1 MRMQINGEIVMSDD
15 KWIYDW
21 FGLESTAPADIRTA
35 LSGLE
40 DGEELTLEI
49 NSGGGVVWAGFEIYS
64 LLRQSGRQCVAEV
77 QSLAGSAASTIL
89 QGCSVRRMSPV
100 AQVMIHNPA
109 IRVAGNAAVLE
120 QAHQLLDATRES
132 ILNAYEL
139 RCGAKCSR
147 EELGRMMDEER
158 WMSAQEA
165 IEHGLAD
172 EIMTQGDETAPAWAE
187 AGLTITNAAGG
198 SSAQALMARYAQ
210 LVRSGA
216 READPAHPVA
226 ALPQESIPT
235 AQGAEEDM
243 GWQAKGRLAVE
254 NLRFAGGM

>member
-15 KWIYDW
+15 KWVYDW
-21 FGLESTAPADIRTA
+21 FGLESTAPSDIRAA
-35 LSGLE
+35 LNGLE

-100 AQVMIHNPA
+100 AQVMIHKPA
-109 IRVAGNAAVLE
+109 IRVEGNTAVLE

-139 RCGAKCSR
+139 RCGPKCSR

-165 IEHGLAD
+165 IDRGLAD
-172 EIMTQGDETAPAWAE
+172 EIMTQADETAPEWA
-187 AGLTITNAAGG
+187 GVTITNAAGG

-226 ALPQESIPT
+226 ALPQTSTPT

-243 GWQAKGRLAVE
+243 GWQAKGRLAME